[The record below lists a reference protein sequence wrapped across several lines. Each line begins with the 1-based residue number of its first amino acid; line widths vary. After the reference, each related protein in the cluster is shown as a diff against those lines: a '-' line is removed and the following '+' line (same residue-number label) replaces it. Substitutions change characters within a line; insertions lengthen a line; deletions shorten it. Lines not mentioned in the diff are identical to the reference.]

1 MERGGTGYIPDC
13 AKENYGKDL
22 SRAGEQRENF
32 RKSLAISLPH
42 PDSIKRPS
50 TAGEAEK
57 MFSMSL
63 QWAEE
68 EGRCLSHADAGV
80 LQGIFS
86 TILTKVK
93 VRGKRKVMD
102 MKLMSQAK
110 DVGRGRGNRGSSLSK
125 KY

>member
-68 EGRCLSHADAGV
+68 QGRCLSHADAGV

-86 TILTKVK
+86 TILAKVK
-93 VRGKRKVMD
+93 VRLREKEGDGYEVDVTGKRCWKRTGEQRI
-102 MKLMSQAK
+102 LPE
-110 DVGRGRGNRGSSLSK
+110 
-125 KY
+125 